1 MLAPHTSGDIDMT
14 VQAQKEFQLTEEL
27 HKTVVQSLVTSF
39 GLDFLLFDD
48 KKGGNVATIH
58 NARAYQSG
66 EKDIYLSDKVK
77 NEYRDRGKYDSHA
90 YHSHSNYKAKGKA
103 DKIAQR
109 EGQLHDAYR
118 NKTMSQSD
126 SRQLDHVIS
135 ASEVH
140 NDAGRVLAN
149 VDGAIIAN
157 QETNFQSTYGY
168 INTLKSNH
176 SMDVF
181 LNEKLP
187 ATIDKKK
194 HSIQKNTEALKLLEN
209 PTTPEQKHRKRK
221 LEDKVRKEQEHLE
234 ALESID
240 PKEMKK
246 ADQKARKE
254 YDAEINKQYYTS
266 SKFLKDTG
274 YDAAKSGLKM
284 GVRQALGI
292 VFAEVWFELK
302 DAIPELFKD
311 KSESFTFDK
320 FLQRLKTIGVSIWN
334 RVKSRFKDIFE
345 EFKNGMLAGAL
356 SSLTTTVM
364 NIFFTT
370 QKTLVKL
377 VREMWSSLTT
387 VVKMIFFNPKR
398 LSAGELTKEVIRV
411 LSTGVSVALG
421 AILNQHLSSLLTFPF
436 GAEIAAFVSA
446 VASGLMT
453 LGFSYFLDHSEM
465 MSKVWKYLDS
475 FKSDAKKTLEYF
487 QTVNEKLDEYLLEL
501 AAIEFNLNAY
511 ELRTFAD
518 NLVIVNC
525 EVEKGNLLAQEVK
538 RRNIELPFEANNVN
552 STRDWL
558 NSL

>member
-1 MLAPHTSGDIDMT
+1 MLAPYASGDINMT
-14 VQAQKEFQLTEEL
+14 SLIQKEFQLTEEL

-39 GLDFLLFDD
+39 GLDFLLFED
-48 KKGGNVATIH
+48 KKGGDVATIH
-58 NARAYQSG
+58 NAREYQNG
-66 EKDIYLSDKVK
+66 DKDIHLSEQVK
-77 NEYRDRGKYDSHA
+77 NEYRDRGTYDAHA
-90 YHSHSNYKAKGKA
+90 YHSHANYKAKGKA
-103 DKIAQR
+103 DKVAQK

-118 NKTMSQSD
+118 NQTMSQSD
-126 SRQLDHVIS
+126 NRQLDHVIS

-140 NDAGRVLAN
+140 NDAGRVLAS
-149 VDGAIIAN
+149 VDGVALAN
-157 QETNFQSTYGY
+157 QNTNFQSTYGY

-194 HSIQKNTEALKLLEN
+194 QSIQKSTDALKLLEN
-209 PTTPEQKHRKRK
+209 PTTPEQKHKKRK

-240 PKEMKK
+240 PTEMKK
-246 ADQKARKE
+246 ADDKARKE

-266 SKFLKDTG
+266 RKFLKNTG
-274 YDAAKSGLKM
+274 YDAAKSGFKM
-284 GVRQALGI
+284 GIRQALGI

-302 DAIPELFKD
+302 DVIPELFKD
-311 KSESFTFDK
+311 KNESFTIEK
-320 FLQRLKTIGVSIWN
+320 FLEKLKDVGLSIWK
-334 RVKSRFKDIFE
+334 RIRSRFKDIFE
-345 EFKNGMLAGAL
+345 EFKNGMLAGVL
-356 SSLTTTVM
+356 SSLTTTIM

-387 VVKMIFFNPKR
+387 VAKMIFFNPKR

-421 AILNQHLSSLLTFPF
+421 ALLNQNLASLLTFPL

-446 VASGLMT
+446 IASGLMT

-487 QTVNEKLDEYLLEL
+487 QNVNEKLDDYLLEL
-501 AAIEFNLNAY
+501 AEIEFNLDSN
-511 ELRTFAD
+511 ELRIFAD

-525 EVEKGNLLAQEVK
+525 EVEKGNLLAHEVK
-538 RRNIELPFEANNVN
+538 RRNIELPFEANNIS

-558 NSL
+558 KSL